1 MRAYTEL
8 SEAGQAGLLRHV
20 AAAAAHRDALTVQ
33 LWEAVSLALQHTEPA
48 EREFL
53 ADELAGALN
62 VHPQTARAL
71 VLRVEQVDDNPALI
85 EAARRGELTENHVLA
100 ALSVLTPDLDPAV
113 RARSLDAV
121 ITRYRWRAHHHP
133 ELGWPTPGAFKK
145 ALRAE
150 LLTHDQEAARK
161 REQAATDRRG
171 VWADPLPDGQA
182 QLVLVGPAAMVL
194 SMKDRIDA
202 LAQAG
207 VANAGPDDSRNLDN
221 HRFDAGYALLTCDG
235 LAATTSSGPVGDAAA
250 GPFGGLRVRGIEV
263 QLITPFSTAE
273 GGDLELA
280 ELAGYGPVLPA
291 TARELMAQADHV
303 RRVVVDATTGEV
315 LTVDDATPITGA
327 NPRERSAQ
335 VAAAVRRARTDPV
348 VLRPLSTEAY
358 RPALRILR
366 HIRLRDRTC
375 VFPGCTR
382 QARWTDADHR
392 DAWPLGKT
400 AAWNLQC
407 VCRHH
412 HRAKQ
417 ARFEVALRRDGTTV
431 WTSRVTGRPYFR
443 PPPDW

>member
-1 MRAYTEL
+1 MPSAARLAFLQDATSALVDWHEVGDVRAYTAL

-71 VLRVEQVDDNPALI
+71 VLRVEQIDDNPALI

-100 ALSVLTPDLDPAV
+100 ALAVLTPDLPPAV
-113 RARSLDAV
+113 RARALDAV
-121 ITRYRWRAHHHP
+121 ITRYRWRAHQQP
-133 ELGWPTPGAFKK
+133 ELGWPTPGAFRR
-145 ALRAE
+145 ALAKE
-150 LLTHDQEAARK
+150 LLAHDQQAARK

-194 SMKDRIDA
+194 SMKDRLDA

-207 VANAGPDDSRNLDN
+207 HAHAGPDDSRTLDN
-221 HRFDAGYALLTCDG
+221 RRFDAGYALLTSDG
-235 LAATTSSGPVGDAAA
+235 PPASTGSVADSAV

-263 QLITPFSTAE
+263 QLITPFSTAQ
-273 GGDLELA
+273 GGSLELA

-303 RRVVVDATTGEV
+303 RRVVVDATTGEI

-327 NPRERSAQ
+327 TPAERAAQ
-335 VAAAVRRARTDPV
+335 VAEAVRRAGTDPV
-348 VLRPLSTEAY
+348 VIRPLTTEAY
-358 RPALRILR
+358 RPTLRILR
-366 HIRLRDRTC
+366 HIRLRDRNI
-375 VFPGCTR
+375 
-382 QARWTDADHR
+382 A
-392 DAWPLGKT
+392 
-400 AAWNLQC
+400 
-407 VCRHH
+407 
-412 HRAKQ
+412 
-417 ARFEVALRRDGTTV
+417 
-431 WTSRVTGRPYFR
+431 
-443 PPPDW
+443 